1 MEQIA
6 SFVTQMNQN
15 NEFIDSAK
23 HVQEEMNKEFK
34 VEDAIKAV
42 TNVMKK
48 DLNMRYR
55 KITSISIHS
64 NSPRNMV
71 LR

>member
-1 MEQIA
+1 
-6 SFVTQMNQN
+6 
-15 NEFIDSAK
+15 
-23 HVQEEMNKEFK
+23 MNKEFK